1 MLDYTKAAIQK
12 TVDDFKKLMYVIEFL
27 SQIIYIAYLAYT
39 LFTAADFFIVNLIL
53 LLISTLYFIFFL
65 YVTRG
70 KYNYVENKKI
80 KKRAKRVYNHTKKV
94 LKLYTL
100 GVTIYGFFLTSK
112 HVTIFSL
119 GFMVM
124 MVVGWVLGLVFEI
137 ISSIIEN
144 RVGLVLSGLEADWQQ
159 VIKPAKAVGNFFKKV
174 TGKEV
179 EPEPE
184 PSKNRILL
192 EKRVAENKAKELLE
206 KQGKITKKKKQKVEQ
221 AE

>member
-1 MLDYTKAAIQK
+1 MLDYKKAAIQK

-39 LFTAADFFIVNLIL
+39 LFTATDFFIVNLIL

-100 GVTIYGFFLTSK
+100 GVTVYGFFLTSK

-206 KQGKITKKKKQKVEQ
+206 KQEKVTKKKKQKVEQ

>member
-39 LFTAADFFIVNLIL
+39 LFTATDFFIVNLIL

-100 GVTIYGFFLTSK
+100 GVTVYGFFLTSK

-206 KQGKITKKKKQKVEQ
+206 KQEKVTKKKKQKVEQ

>member
-39 LFTAADFFIVNLIL
+39 LFTATDFFIVNLIL

-100 GVTIYGFFLTSK
+100 GVTVYGFFLTSK

-144 RVGLVLSGLEADWQQ
+144 RVGLVFSGLEADWQQ

-206 KQGKITKKKKQKVEQ
+206 KQEKITKKKKQKVEQ

>member
-39 LFTAADFFIVNLIL
+39 LFTATDFFIVNLIL